1 MEKSNDDI
9 IDSILTDAA
18 KSGASTGYKKGF
30 KDAIDCLK
38 ELAEKAPDATVKK
51 HASIFARGLEEFAQ
65 QTHDEFMKGLKLTVV
80 VGPDGSHR
88 VQ

>member
-1 MEKSNDDI
+1 MRKNGDDI
-9 IDSILTDAA
+9 IDSILIDAA
-18 KSGASTGYKKGF
+18 KAGASTGYKKGF

-51 HASIFARGLEEFAQ
+51 HASIFARGLEEFTQ
-65 QTHDEFMKGLKLTVV
+65 QTHDEFIRGLKLTVV
-80 VGPDGSHR
+80 VEPDGTQR